1 MDYKK
6 NYIAGQWVN
15 SQTKQFIE
23 VINPF
28 TDEVIATVPEAT
40 ETEVLAAIQAANDAK
55 YIWQATPHLERI
67 AILKKALE
75 EFQKV
80 ADKTAEVI
88 VAELGSPINWSKKVQ
103 VGGVIKSFEKHL
115 ELAKTFQFEE
125 VFDTYTVYKE
135 PVGVVAA
142 ICPWNYPIH
151 QVVLKLI
158 PALLMGNTVIVKP
171 SSETPLSAY
180 YLIDAF
186 DKAGLP
192 KGVVNFVTGKGSS
205 VGAMLAG
212 AKDVDMVSF
221 TGSTEVGRQI
231 AQLAGQNINKVV
243 LELGGKSPCLVL
255 EGADLALAA
264 KVVMG
269 SCFYN
274 TGQTCV
280 ALTRLF
286 VPKKY
291 QAELLDI
298 MRTNVERY
306 KGQNPTSQDAFVGT
320 LVSKRQKQIVVN
332 YAKKAL
338 AEGAKLAIGQ
348 VSETDDCLFEPIVFS
363 DVTNDMT
370 IAREEVFGPVLS
382 VIAYEDLDDAIAQCN
397 DTDYG
402 LSAAVIGP
410 QAEAVKAAKRI
421 KAGEVLINNN
431 KMQFGAPF
439 GGVKNSGIGREAGLY
454 GLNEYV
460 EVKVIA
466 VGNQK

>member
-6 NYIAGQWVN
+6 MYIAGNWVD
-15 SQTKQFIE
+15 SETEQFIE
-23 VINPF
+23 VVNPF
-28 TDEVIATVPEAT
+28 SDEVIAEVPEAT
-40 ETEVLAAIQAANDAK
+40 ETEVLAAIKAANSAK
-55 YIWQATPHLERI
+55 HMWETTPHLERI
-67 AILKKALE
+67 AILKIALA
-75 EFQKV
+75 EFQKM
-80 ADKTAEVI
+80 AEKTAEVI
-88 VAELGSPINWSKKVQ
+88 VDELGSPINWAKKVQ
-103 VGGVIKSFEKHL
+103 VGGVIKSFEKHI
-115 ELAKTFQFEE
+115 ELAETYQFEE
-125 VFDTYTVYKE
+125 VFDTYTVIKE

-151 QVVLKLI
+151 QVVLKLV

-192 KGVVNFVTGKGSS
+192 KGVLNFITGKGST
-205 VGAMLAG
+205 VGAMLASS
-212 AKDVDMVSF
+212 KDVDMVSF

-231 AQLAGQNINKVV
+231 AKLAGQNINKVV

-255 EGADLALAA
+255 EGADLKLAA
-264 KVVMG
+264 KLVMG

-286 VPKKY
+286 VPKKLK
-291 QAELLDI
+291 AELLEIIRANID
-298 MRTNVERY
+298 NY
-306 KGQNPTSQDAFVGT
+306 KGQNPKNEDARVGT

-332 YAKKAL
+332 YAKAAL
-338 AEGAKLAIGQ
+338 TEGATLAIGQ
-348 VSETDDCLFEPIVFS
+348 ISETDDCLFEPVVFS
-363 DVTNDMT
+363 DVTNDMK
-370 IAREEVFGPVLS
+370 IARKEVFGPILV
-382 VIAYEDLDDAIAQCN
+382 VIEYENLDDAIKQCN
-397 DTDYG
+397 DTNYG

-410 QAEAVKAAKRI
+410 QAEAVKAAKHI
-421 KAGEVLINNN
+421 KAGEVKINNN
-431 KMQFGAPF
+431 RMQFGAPF
-439 GGVKNSGIGREAGLY
+439 GGYKDSGIGRESGLY

-466 VGNQK
+466 SGK